1 MITTPITRPISS
13 RIAGAIAGARQGGA
27 ASPPLFSAPLQSSLV
42 PSKAKGS
49 ATHTF
54 TRASAATLVDWE
66 GLIRTAVSGEAR
78 FAGAR
83 RVENA
88 MVSPPTVLGQG
99 PGASAI
105 DNGDGTYTLT
115 ITNSVED
122 RAWVYIH
129 MGLVTG
135 RVGVISVRVTNITSG
150 ASIELK
156 AESVGSIYKND
167 ALNIDGV
174 GRYSSDFES
183 NLDSASS
190 TAVIGWRGYGEFIGK
205 EGTVVI
211 SDIQY
216 ESKPGTAWVKG
227 TWVPPSEY
235 VSTGVLSAPYHGAGV
250 DGVKYFDTT
259 NGNTVSGSVVTEAA
273 GVLLDAGDHNCDAS
287 GPFGYMSEWS
297 RTNLL
302 TYSEQFDNAAW
313 TKTNAT
319 VTANATPAP
328 DGATIAD
335 KLGDNGATG
344 TGGVSVYRS
353 PTVSSGASCFSVYA
367 KQHQLSWLM
376 LFTTNFDAGA
386 TGITYFDLASGAIGT
401 VGANHGAGIE
411 PLSNGWYRCWVS
423 FTTTTDL
430 SGRVEIY
437 AADAD
442 GDFTVDL
449 DGTSSIYIWG
459 AQCEA
464 GSFPSS
470 YIKTEASSV
479 TRAAS
484 VHTGV
489 VSGNLNANNASIQ
502 LEWTP
507 PVTGLGTVSLWCSY
521 VDANNYTRIFH
532 DGTNIVFRKRIS
544 GTNYDT
550 TKALSYSAG
559 TTYTILATA
568 SDSTGT
574 MIAVDE
580 VDGTG
585 HANTSDMQ
593 LGTNFGV
600 GNDGN
605 GAGQPFSSIRNVRHS
620 TI

>member
-1 MITTPITRPISS
+1 MITTPITRPITSK
-13 RIAGAIAGARQGGA
+13 IASAIAGARQGGA
-27 ASPPLFSAPLQSSLV
+27 ASPLLFSAPLQSSLV

-49 ATHTF
+49 ATPTF
-54 TRASAATLVDWE
+54 TRASSATFVDYAGVIQTVAAGVP
-66 GLIRTAVSGEAR
+66 R

-83 RVENA
+83 LDGDGETFHLTKA
-88 MVSPPTVLGQG
+88 DGTTPI
-99 PGASAI
+99 GASDYMA
-105 DNGDGTYTLT
+105 
-115 ITNSVED
+115 
-122 RAWVYIH
+122 
-129 MGLVTG
+129 
-135 RVGVISVRVTNITSG
+135 
-150 ASIELK
+150 
-156 AESVGSIYKND
+156 
-167 ALNIDGV
+167 
-174 GRYSSDFES
+174 
-183 NLDSASS
+183 
-190 TAVIGWRGYGEFIGK
+190 
-205 EGTVVI
+205 
-211 SDIQY
+211 
-216 ESKPGTAWVKG
+216 
-227 TWVPPSEY
+227 
-235 VSTGVLSAPYHGAGV
+235 
-250 DGVKYFDTT
+250 
-259 NGNTVSGSVVTEAA
+259 
-273 GVLLDAGDHNCDAS
+273 DAS
-287 GPFGYMSEWS
+287 GPFGYISEGS

-302 TYSEQFDNAAW
+302 PYSEQFDNAAW
-313 TKTNAT
+313 VKGDCSI
-319 VTANATPAP
+319 TANAATSP
-328 DGATIAD
+328 DGTSTADRTVENSATQPHRVLLAGQTYTSPVTISCFMKAATRD
-335 KLGDNGATG
+335 YGFLCIFDSVESNGA
-344 TGGVSVYRS
+344 GV
-353 PTVSSGASCFSVYA
+353 
-367 KQHQLSWLM
+367 
-376 LFTTNFDAGA
+376 
-386 TGITYFDLASGAIGT
+386 IFDLTDGT
-401 VGANHGAGIE
+401 VADSNLVGDGAVETSIE
-411 PLSNGWYRCWVS
+411 AFPDGWYRCSITVTATIATDCLPIIGSDNDGGGTWVGVQPS
-423 FTTTTDL
+423 YPGDGS
-430 SGRVEIY
+430 SG
-437 AADAD
+437 
-442 GDFTVDL
+442 
-449 DGTSSIYIWG
+449 IYIWG
-459 AQCEA
+459 AQVEA

-484 VHTGV
+484 VLTGV

-507 PVTGLGTVSLWCSY
+507 PVTGLGAVSLWCSY